1 MQFITLIEG
10 VLIKNGKT
18 TLGGLALAVLLLA
31 GWLWIADG
39 RVSKLHK
46 IVCNGVLADVKAISA
61 DLLILQLTDDIE
73 KRKALKV
80 QTGNEKL
87 NLLNSSMEQ
96 CKNSSYFF

>member
-1 MQFITLIEG
+1 MQFLTLIEG

-31 GWLWIADG
+31 GWLWIVEG

-46 IVCNGVLADVKAISA
+46 IVCNGVLADVRSTSD
-61 DLLILQLTDDIE
+61 DLLILEFPGNIE
-73 KRKALKV
+73 KIKALKV
-80 QTGNEKL
+80 KSGNEKL